1 MDTAFQTLALKLDI
15 ELPERFSAL
24 IAMAQSDKQLMRS
37 AYDLFWLDAEEAERE
52 IDEWLHP
59 DDQQGRTFLP
69 FATNGSG
76 EPHCFVRLETGA
88 MGIAQALHYGQT
100 TRLAHTDISSWV
112 ASHYVRVAAH
122 VSRLTYQAEFGAALL
137 YEVQSLHQAL
147 LPADRALLDDLFS
160 RPCVGMPFKEG
171 PNSPSKTVSA
181 FISQAEEKSLL
192 KKLQQPDPIEFA
204 VLRDW
209 MR

>member
-1 MDTAFQTLALKLDI
+1 MDAAFQTLALKIGI

-24 IAMAQSDKQLMRS
+24 ITMAQADREILRS

-59 DDQQGRTFLP
+59 DEQQGRTFLP

-76 EPHCFVRLETGA
+76 EPHCLVRLENGA
-88 MGIAQALHYGQT
+88 TGIAQALHYGQT
-100 TRLAHTDISSWV
+100 TRLAHSDISSWV
-112 ASHYVRVAAH
+112 ASHYVRLAAD
-122 VSRLTYQAEFGAALL
+122 VSRLTFPEIGAALL
-137 YEVQSLHQAL
+137 HEVQWLHSAL
-147 LPADRALLDDLFS
+147 LPADRALLADLFS
-160 RPCVGMPFKEG
+160 RPCVSMTFKEG
-171 PNSPSKTVSA
+171 PDSSSKTVSA

-192 KKLQQPDPIEFA
+192 KNLQPPDPIEFA